1 MCMLNYMFLRIV
13 AVVSQLSHT
22 FDNHLNK
29 FIISSF

>member
-22 FDNHLNK
+22 YDINLNK
-29 FIISSF
+29 SNISSF